1 MKRKRLFSVSEIN
14 WPRVIY
20 FSTDFLFSFFLSLSL
35 LFFLL
40 FKHRES
46 FLSMEREREK
56 RWRAINSSLAIFWID
71 SFHKRC
77 PDLSI
82 NPGGEIDDYM
92 YKGYEQLGW
101 TRYAKIISD
110 KKDRENFHFARKIE
124 GCAAHREIRH
134 FSLFL
139 SLSPCSR
146 TNFQYFLQCCTI
158 PLRYVEIV
166 GC

>member
-1 MKRKRLFSVSEIN
+1 MAASYLFLHGFSLFVFSLSVS
-14 WPRVIY
+14 P
-20 FSTDFLFSFFLSLSL
+20 
-35 LFFLL
+35 FFLL

-56 RWRAINSSLAIFWID
+56 RWRAINSSLAIFWVD

-124 GCAAHREIRH
+124 GCAAHREIRPFFS
-134 FSLFL
+134 FSL
-139 SLSPCSR
+139 SLLARERISNIFC
-146 TNFQYFLQCCTI
+146 NVAQF
-158 PLRYVEIV
+158 RYVT
-166 GC
+166 

>member
-35 LFFLL
+35 LFF
-40 FKHRES
+40 F
-46 FLSMEREREK
+46 FLNTANHFYRWKEREREK
-56 RWRAINSSLAIFWID
+56 RWRAINSSLAIFWVD

-124 GCAAHREIRH
+124 GCAAHREIRPFFS
-134 FSLFL
+134 FSL
-139 SLSPCSR
+139 SLLARERISNIFC
-146 TNFQYFLQCCTI
+146 NVAQF
-158 PLRYVEIV
+158 RYVT
-166 GC
+166 